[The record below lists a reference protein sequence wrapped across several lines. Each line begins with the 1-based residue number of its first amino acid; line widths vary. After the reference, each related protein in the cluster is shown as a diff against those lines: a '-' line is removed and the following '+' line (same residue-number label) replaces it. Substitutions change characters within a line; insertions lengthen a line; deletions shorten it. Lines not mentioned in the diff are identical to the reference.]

1 MPASQATADQTDL
14 LACLFHAINNV
25 AVFRFIA
32 EADQTDL
39 LQKKYAIVAA
49 SSFKFE
55 SRSD

>member
-1 MPASQATADQTDL
+1 MPALQATADQTDL
-14 LACLFHAINNV
+14 LACLLYTINNV
-25 AVFRFIA
+25 AIFRFIA

-39 LQKKYAIVAA
+39 LQKKHAIVVA